1 MFEFF
6 TERAKQAIVAS
17 QDEAIALGHDFIG
30 TEHLLL
36 GLAATEDSTAREAL
50 MARGV
55 EVERLR
61 SETVRIL
68 EAAGVASTGGRPV
81 KDALASIGID
91 VEEIKRQADTAF
103 GPGAFQ
109 YPRPAYTPRAKKVLE
124 ATLGEAR
131 ALGHERFGTEHML
144 LGLLAAGDGGRG
156 AEVLAALAVD
166 PAGLREEVLARV
178 APGAA

>member
-6 TERAKQAIVAS
+6 TDRAKRAIVAS

-36 GLAATEDSTAREAL
+36 GLAATDDSTAWEAL
-50 MARGV
+50 TAQGLALV
-55 EVERLR
+55 PLR
-61 SETVRIL
+61 AETVRVL
-68 EAAGVASTGGRPV
+68 EAAGVPSTGGQPA

-91 VEEIKRQADTAF
+91 VEEIKRQADSAF

-124 ATLGEAR
+124 ATVREAA
-131 ALGHERFGTEHML
+131 ALGHERFGTGHML
-144 LGLLAAGDGGRG
+144 LGLLAAGEGGR
-156 AEVLAALAVD
+156 ALEVLAALGTPPSTLRAD
-166 PAGLREEVLARV
+166 LLPRLTPAPE
-178 APGAA
+178 